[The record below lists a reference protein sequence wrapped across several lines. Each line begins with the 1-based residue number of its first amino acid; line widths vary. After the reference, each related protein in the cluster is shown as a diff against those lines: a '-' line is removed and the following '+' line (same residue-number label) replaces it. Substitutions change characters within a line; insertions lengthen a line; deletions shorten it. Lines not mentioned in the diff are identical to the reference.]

1 MQQRLRLFWAVNLSS
16 EIKAKTADLQSQLKK
31 SGADVKW
38 VEEENFHLTVS
49 FLGDTEP
56 DLIPVMVEK
65 AKKQVSSL
73 DPFTLRIENL
83 GVFPR
88 KGTPKVIWAGVNGE
102 KDKFVKLYN
111 QMQQV
116 LAPLGFSPEGKPFS
130 PHLTLGRVRSS
141 RGLEAMLANLSV
153 LNSGNSVVGDTI
165 VESVD
170 LMQSELTSKGAV
182 YKVLEVVKLSLL

>member
-38 VEEENFHLTVS
+38 VEEENFHLTVK

-65 AKKQVSSL
+65 VKKQVSSL
-73 DPFTLRIENL
+73 DAFTLRIENL

-88 KGTPKVIWAGVNGE
+88 KGPPKVIWSGVNGE

-111 QMQQV
+111 QMQQS
-116 LAPLGFSPEGKPFS
+116 LEPLGFLPERKTFS

-141 RGLEAMLANLSV
+141 RGSEALLATLSV
-153 LNSGNSVVGDTI
+153 LSSGDSVVGDTI

>member
-16 EIKAKTADLQSQLKK
+16 EIKAKTAVLQSQLKK
-31 SGADVKW
+31 SGSDVKW
-38 VEEENFHLTVS
+38 VEEENFHLTVK

-56 DLIPVMVEK
+56 DIIPAMVEK
-65 AKKQVSSL
+65 VKKEVSSL
-73 DPFTLRIENL
+73 DPFTLRVENL

-88 KGTPKVIWAGVNGE
+88 KGPPKVIWSGVNGE
-102 KDKFVKLYN
+102 KDKFTILYN

-116 LAPLGFSPEGKPFS
+116 LAPLGFPPEGKPFS

-141 RGLEAMLANLSV
+141 RGSEALLATLTD
-153 LNSGNSVVGDTI
+153 LNSGNSVVGNTI

-182 YKVLEVVKLSLL
+182 YKLLEVVKLSLL